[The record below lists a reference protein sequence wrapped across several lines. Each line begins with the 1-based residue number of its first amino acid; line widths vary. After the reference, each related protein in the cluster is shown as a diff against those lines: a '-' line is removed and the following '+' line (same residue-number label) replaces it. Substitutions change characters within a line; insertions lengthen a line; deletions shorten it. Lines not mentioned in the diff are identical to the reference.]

1 MGSLKQR
8 IYLDKVRRLNRVCE
22 YLYAYD
28 KRINETPGIYVF
40 TRINPPTKDGT
51 QRKYAYIGQAKS
63 LVDRVAQHLLS
74 FAQRID
80 ISLKTRGL
88 WYPSN
93 PYGWKIDV
101 YYCNEDELDQKEREF
116 IKAAQEQ
123 GYELYNITS
132 GGQDEGKEDI
142 NQRQAGKCYRDGV
155 AYGYGKAIKDIKE
168 FFDKYLDYNIK
179 NLPEVFRKPKN
190 KAERES
196 NLPLYK
202 EIYIKKQNEF
212 KELLENGKKGT
223 EDNNTM
229 DQESN

>member
-1 MGSLKQR
+1 MFLSLLGY
-8 IYLDKVRRLNRVCE
+8 I

-28 KRINETPGIYVF
+28 NRLNETPGIYIL
-40 TRINPPTKDGT
+40 TRVNPPTKDGT
-51 QRKYAYIGQAKS
+51 QKKYVYIGQAIKVVER
-63 LVDRVAQHLLS
+63 LAGHFVS

-142 NQRQAGKCYRDGV
+142 NQRQAGKGYRDGLSQ
-155 AYGYGKAIKDIKE
+155 GYSNCLKDIKE
-168 FFDKYLDYNIK
+168 LFDKYLDYDVKRNESSLKK
-179 NLPEVFRKPKN
+179 NGDV
-190 KAERES
+190 
-196 NLPLYK
+196 K
-202 EIYIKKQNEF
+202 EIYYKKYDDF
-212 KELLENGKKGT
+212 KVMLLGEEK
-223 EDNNTM
+223 
-229 DQESN
+229 QE

>member
-1 MGSLKQR
+1 MGSLRQR

-28 KRINETPGIYVF
+28 NRINETPGIYIF
-40 TRINPPTKDGT
+40 TRVNPPTKDGT
-51 QRKYAYIGQAKS
+51 QRKYVYVGQAKC
-63 LVDRVAQHLLS
+63 LVERISQHMLQ
-74 FAQRID
+74 FAQRLD

-142 NQRQAGKCYRDGV
+142 NQRQAGKGYRDGL
-155 AYGYGKAIKDIKE
+155 AQGYSNCLKDIRE
-168 FFDKYLDYNIK
+168 LFDKYLDYDVKRNESSLKK
-179 NLPEVFRKPKN
+179 NGDV
-190 KAERES
+190 
-196 NLPLYK
+196 K
-202 EIYIKKQNEF
+202 EIYYKKYDDF
-212 KELLENGKKGT
+212 KVMLLGEEK
-223 EDNNTM
+223 
-229 DQESN
+229 QE

>member
-8 IYLDKVRRLNRVCE
+8 KYLDKIRRLNRVCE

-28 KRINETPGIYVF
+28 NRINETPGIYVF
-40 TRINPPTKDGT
+40 TRVNPKTKDGT
-51 QRKYAYIGQAKS
+51 QRKYVYIGQAIS
-63 LVDRVAQHLLS
+63 LVDRVANHLLQ
-74 FAQRID
+74 FKQRID

-93 PYGWKIDV
+93 PYAWKIDV

-142 NQRQAGKCYRDGV
+142 NQRQAGKGYRDGL
-155 AYGYGKAIKDIKE
+155 AQGYSNCLKDIRE
-168 FFDKYLDYNIK
+168 LFDKYLDYDVKRNESSLKK
-179 NLPEVFRKPKN
+179 NGDV
-190 KAERES
+190 
-196 NLPLYK
+196 K
-202 EIYIKKQNEF
+202 EIYYKKYDDF
-212 KELLENGKKGT
+212 KVMLLGEEK
-223 EDNNTM
+223 
-229 DQESN
+229 QE

>member
-1 MGSLKQR
+1 MGNWYNKSIKQR
-8 IYLDKVRRLNRVCE
+8 KYLKAQERTNKMCE

-28 KRINETPGIYVF
+28 NRLNETPGIYIL
-40 TRINPPTKDGT
+40 TRVNPPTKDGT
-51 QRKYAYIGQAKS
+51 QKKYAYIGQALKIVER
-63 LVDRVAQHLLS
+63 LAGHFLS

-93 PYGWKIDV
+93 PYAWKIDV

-142 NQRQAGKCYRDGV
+142 NQRQAGKGYRDGL
-155 AYGYGKAIKDIKE
+155 AQGYLNCLKE
-168 FFDKYLDYNIK
+168 IRELFDKYLDYDVKRNESSLKK
-179 NLPEVFRKPKN
+179 NGDV
-190 KAERES
+190 
-196 NLPLYK
+196 K
-202 EIYIKKQNEF
+202 EIYYKKYDDF
-212 KELLENGKKGT
+212 KVMLLGEEKT
-223 EDNNTM
+223 
-229 DQESN
+229 Q

>member
-1 MGSLKQR
+1 MGNWSIKQR
-8 IYLDKVRRLNRVCE
+8 KYLKAQERMNKMCE

-28 KRINETPGIYVF
+28 NRLNETPGIYIL
-40 TRINPPTKDGT
+40 TRVNPPTKDGT
-51 QRKYAYIGQAKS
+51 VKKYVYIGQAVKVVER
-63 LVDRVAQHLLS
+63 LAGHFLS

-93 PYGWKIDV
+93 PYAWKIDV

-142 NQRQAGKCYRDGV
+142 KQRQAGKGYHDGL
-155 AYGYGKAIKDIKE
+155 AQGYLNCLKEIKE
-168 FFDKYLDYNIK
+168 IFDKYLDYDVKRNERSLKK
-179 NLPEVFRKPKN
+179 NGDV
-190 KAERES
+190 
-196 NLPLYK
+196 K
-202 EIYIKKQNEF
+202 EIYYKKFDDF
-212 KELLENGKKGT
+212 KVMLLGK
-223 EDNNTM
+223 D
-229 DQESN
+229 ESQ

>member
-28 KRINETPGIYVF
+28 NRINETPGIYIF
-40 TRINPPTKDGT
+40 TRVNPPTKDGT
-51 QRKYAYIGQAKS
+51 QRKYVYVGQAKC
-63 LVDRVAQHLLS
+63 LVERISQHMLQ
-74 FAQRID
+74 FAQRLD

-88 WYPSN
+88 WYKSN

-142 NQRQAGKCYRDGV
+142 NQRQVGKGYRDGLQV
-155 AYGYGKAIKDIKE
+155 GYNNAIRDVRE
-168 FFDKYLDYNIK
+168 YFDKYLYFAIK
-179 NLPEVFRKPKN
+179 TDSEVYRKPKN

-196 NLPLYK
+196 MQPLYK
-202 EIYIKKQNEF
+202 EIYLKKLAEF
-212 KELLENGKKGT
+212 ENLMKG
-223 EDNNTM
+223 ENDK
-229 DQESN
+229 